1 MLFVSCLSLFLAILS
16 PPFIWTLSA
25 FGHLIVCL
33 FFDFE
38 GQVPFGGLVTNILV
52 NFVGLGTLGPMVLA
66 FVGFIVS
73 PVVAIIGKL
82 SSNYSQYTFCQLI
95 FDTIAPTDY
104 FHL

>member
-82 SSNYSQYTFCQLI
+82 SSNYSQYTMRSRTNRLFAGL
-95 FDTIAPTDY
+95 
-104 FHL
+104 